1 MDLSIGFEGMIE
13 TRNQDSIKKEI
24 LITGFGGQGI
34 VLAGRILGQA
44 AALEDHHE
52 STFVQSYGPESRGG
66 ACSAQVVISNQV
78 IHYPYISRPDIL
90 ICMSQAGYEKF
101 INTVKPDG
109 MLLIEQDLIN
119 LRGVEIDIF
128 SIPATRMAEELG
140 HKMMANIIML
150 GFVIAVTEV
159 VSLDAA
165 LKTVTKLVPEGTE
178 EKNMHAFN
186 KGWDYGRATLKGREK
201 KASGQTGAVS

>member
-1 MDLSIGFEGMIE
+1 MLKE
-13 TRNQDSIKKEI
+13 RNQDSMKKEI

-34 VLAGRILGQA
+34 VMAGRILGQA
-44 AALEDHHE
+44 ASLEDHHE

-66 ACSAQVVISNQV
+66 ACSAQVIISNQV

-101 INTVKPDG
+101 INTIKPDS
-109 MLLIEQDLIN
+109 MLLVEQDLIN
-119 LRGVEIDIF
+119 PRNAEVEIF
-128 SIPATRMAEELG
+128 SIPATRMAEESG
-140 HKMMANIIML
+140 NKMMANIIML
-150 GFVIAVTEV
+150 GFLTAVTEV

-165 LKTVTKLVPEGTE
+165 LKTVTRLVPEGTE
-178 EKNMHAFN
+178 EKNIQAFN

-201 KASGQTGAVS
+201 KAAGQTGAIS